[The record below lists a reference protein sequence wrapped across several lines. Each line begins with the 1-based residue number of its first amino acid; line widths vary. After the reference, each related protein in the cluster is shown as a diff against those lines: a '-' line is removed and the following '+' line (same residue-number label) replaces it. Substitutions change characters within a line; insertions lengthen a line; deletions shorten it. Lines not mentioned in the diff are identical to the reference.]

1 MKKGQTLVL
10 WILAAILVYSVF
22 LENSIKTDIEKYKS
36 SIERLEVNIDSINRK
51 NQILNSNIEQ
61 FYNEIVKI
69 DSSISKVQVN
79 IKSIKKQTNEKINS
93 VDTFSY
99 SELERFFSDRY
110 GSKTSTTD
118 SENGN

>member
-36 SIERLEVNIDSINRK
+36 SIERLDIDIDSINRK

-61 FYNEIVKI
+61 FYNEMVKI
-69 DSSISKVQVN
+69 DSNISKVQANV
-79 IKSIKKQTNEKINS
+79 KSIKKQTNEKINS

-118 SENGN
+118 SKNGN

>member
-10 WILAAILVYSVF
+10 WILAAILLYSVF
-22 LENSIKTDIEKYKS
+22 LENSIKTDVEKYES

-61 FYNEIVKI
+61 FYNEMVKI

-99 SELERFFSDRY
+99 SELERFFSNRY
-110 GSKTSTTD
+110 GSETSTTD